1 MALLRDLEIFN
12 PLWGKLNQICIAT
25 KPLVTGAKILIYVD
39 MQVLNREKMPIK
51 VAFEHLRS
59 IGRVHTQKDVGEAM
73 NVGKEN
79 ISRAFNGVDGYYTP
93 GFVRRFNETFGNIFN
108 EDFLLNGEG
117 DMLRVSNDKEE
128 RKEQSIDK
136 ESNEFETYLLPQSAM
151 GGTLAGFPA
160 DGTALQNCEKVISPI
175 CGVDFAITVYGESMA
190 PEYPS
195 GSRVLI
201 KKVNP
206 EVFIDW
212 GKAYVLDT
220 SNGVIIKEVMES
232 AKEGCIRCHSINPD
246 PKFSDFDVPMSEIY
260 GIYRVLMCLSAK

>member
-1 MALLRDLEIFN
+1 M
-12 PLWGKLNQICIAT
+12 
-25 KPLVTGAKILIYVD
+25 TGY
-39 MQVLNREKMPIK
+39 
-51 VAFEHLRS
+51 
-59 IGRVHTQKDVGEAM
+59 
-73 NVGKEN
+73 
-79 ISRAFNGVDGYYTP
+79 
-93 GFVRRFNETFGNIFN
+93 
-108 EDFLLNGEG
+108 G
-117 DMLRVSNDKEE
+117 DMLKSNSMQPVSDSCINSLMD
-128 RKEQSIDK
+128 SY
-136 ESNEFETYLLPQSAM
+136 ETYLLPQSAM

-160 DGTALQNCEKVISPI
+160 DGAALQNCEKVISPI
-175 CGVDFAITVYGESMA
+175 CGVDFAITVYGDSMA

-220 SNGVIIKEVMES
+220 SNGVIIKEVVES

>member
-1 MALLRDLEIFN
+1 MGLQDRIRQFVEYKGLQPKSFESIVGLSNGAFAKLSDNTRQSTIDRISTAFPE
-12 PLWGKLNQICIAT
+12 LNQSWLRSGDGEMLKEYVT
-25 KPLVTGAKILIYVD
+25 QSEQELPLVDTSCKY
-39 MQVLNREKMPIK
+39 
-51 VAFEHLRS
+51 
-59 IGRVHTQKDVGEAM
+59 
-73 NVGKEN
+73 
-79 ISRAFNGVDGYYTP
+79 
-93 GFVRRFNETFGNIFN
+93 
-108 EDFLLNGEG
+108 
-117 DMLRVSNDKEE
+117 
-128 RKEQSIDK
+128 
-136 ESNEFETYLLPQSAM
+136 ETYLLPQSAM

-160 DGTALQNCEKVISPI
+160 DGAALQNCEKVISPI
-175 CGVDFAITVYGESMA
+175 CGVDFAITVYGDSMA

-220 SNGVIIKEVMES
+220 SNGVIIKEVVES